1 MKLPGISD
9 SLRRE
14 DLAPSVAQKKTSKP
28 RMMWCVAFAEKRPV
42 SRLLTAAQAKK
53 LAYRFNRLHKVDCAY
68 ATRFGY
74 VRL

>member
-1 MKLPGISD
+1 MKSSIGD

-14 DLAPSVAQKKTSKP
+14 DLAPSAPPKKVLKL
-28 RMMWCVAFAEKRPV
+28 RMMWCVAFKEKRGLP
-42 SRLLTAAQAKK
+42 RLLTAAQAKK
-53 LAYRFNRLHKVDCAY
+53 LAYRFNRLHKVDYAY